1 MGSPNIPEPL
11 LQEIDGQVLVG
22 LGNWVANSLDVEDL
36 TDEQALL
43 LYMLLNRAVDALWR
57 FIPDLL
63 LPLYKRIILADG
75 DSDE

>member
-1 MGSPNIPEPL
+1 MGYPNIPEPL

-43 LYMLLNRAVDALWR
+43 LYMLLNRAIDALWR

-63 LPLYKRIILADG
+63 LPLYKKFLTD
-75 DSDE
+75 DDLDE

>member
-63 LPLYKRIILADG
+63 LPLYRNVLTD
-75 DSDE
+75 DDLDE